1 MILDRDEGGFF
12 ERVVTVH
19 PFASKT
25 QVVRLNDVHVVHEF
39 AYSHSRGRRKFRTI
53 RWANS
58 VIHLM
63 RLIRRVQGLIR
74 NERIDLVRSTD
85 PYWAGLIGWSVT
97 RIMRRPFCVSI
108 HADYDKRYEL
118 AGPAGAPVI
127 FGSRKIA
134 KRLQGFVIRQADRV
148 MPIRESLGEKAIL
161 DGASPETV
169 RVIPHGID
177 SEVFRGDPSHDVR
190 SLFGISEDKKILSFA
205 GRLSRENYVG
215 DVIELARNL
224 NHRRDFII
232 VMAGDGPEAERLR
245 ALVTSEP
252 NISRLIRLVGFQP
265 HDIVIDLLRVS
276 TACLCLMGGFSLIE
290 ACFAGRPVVSYDVEW
305 HSELVK
311 NNQTGCLVA
320 EKDVDRLVQAV
331 NYLLDHTEEA
341 SRMGKNARALAME
354 RHAKEKTV
362 AIKRKCYM
370 ELLGIQFDG

>member
-1 MILDRDEGGFF
+1 MIIDRDEGGFF

-19 PFASKT
+19 PFASNPQIVK
-25 QVVRLNDVHVVHEF
+25 LNDVHVVHEF
-39 AYSHSRGRRKFRTI
+39 AYGHSKAGRKFRTV

-58 VIHLM
+58 VIYLL

-85 PYWAGLIGWSVT
+85 PYWISFIGWSVT
-97 RIMRRPFCVSI
+97 RILRRPFCVSI

-134 KRLQGFVIRQADRV
+134 KRLQRFILRQADRV
-148 MPIRESLGEKAIL
+148 MPIRESLGERAIV
-161 DGASPETV
+161 DGARPETV
-169 RVIPHGID
+169 RVIPHGVD
-177 SEVFRGDPSHDVR
+177 PEVFRSDPSHDVW
-190 SLFGISEDKKILSFA
+190 SLFGIYEDQKILSFA
-205 GRLSRENYVG
+205 GRLSRENYVD

-224 NHRRDFII
+224 SNRRDFII
-232 VMAGDGPEAERLR
+232 VMVGGGPEAERLR
-245 ALVTSEP
+245 AVVTSEP
-252 NISRLIRLVGFQP
+252 NISKLIRLVGFQP
-265 HDIVIDLLRVS
+265 HDVVIDLLRAS
-276 TACLCLMGGFSLIE
+276 TVCLCLMGGFSLIE
-290 ACFAGRPVVSYDVEW
+290 ACFSGRPVVSYDVEW

-311 NNQTGCLVA
+311 NKQTGFLVE
-320 EKDVDRLVQAV
+320 EKDVGAVVQAV

-354 RHAKEKTV
+354 RHAREKTA

-370 ELLGIQFDG
+370 ELLEIQTDG